1 MEKAGGGPTSLMM
14 TVTDPSQVGEA
25 RRAAAVLGMEAGL
38 DDTERG
44 TLAVVITELAT
55 NLARYAREGVLVL
68 RTIGVPGRCGVE
80 VLALD
85 KGPGILDLNKA
96 MTDGYSSGGTAG
108 KGLGAVHRMASEF
121 DMMSMPT
128 GTALLAR
135 VWSAAGARARAAEPR
150 TDGVV
155 CTPIHGERAC
165 GDGWL
170 VVHGD
175 SRTVA
180 VLVDGLGHGIDAAR
194 AADEALRIVREH
206 IDASPAVIIQ
216 AAHGAL
222 RATRGAAM
230 AVADI
235 RPGLGEVRFAGIG
248 NIAGSIVSR
257 DGTKSMASHN
267 GTVGHTMS
275 KTQEFTYAC
284 PADACVIMHSD
295 GIMTRWRIE
304 SYPGLGLR
312 HPALIAG
319 VLYRDFVRGR
329 DDATVLALRTRPVQG
344 PA

>member
-1 MEKAGGGPTSLMM
+1 MM
-14 TVTDPSQVGEA
+14 AVTDQSRVGEA
-25 RRAAAVLGMEAGL
+25 RRSAAVLGAEAGL
-38 DDTERG
+38 DETERG
-44 TLAVVITELAT
+44 TLAVIVTELAT

-68 RTIGVPGRCGVE
+68 RTIGAPGRCGVE
-80 VLALD
+80 LLALD
-85 KGPGILDLNKA
+85 RGPGILDLNKA

-108 KGLGAVHRMASEF
+108 KGLGAVQRMASEF
-121 DMMSMPT
+121 DVTSSPG

-135 VWSAAGARARAAEPR
+135 VWSAAGARARATEAR

-170 VVHGD
+170 VVQGD
-175 SRTVA
+175 SRTLA
-180 VLVDGLGHGIDAAR
+180 VVVDGLGHGIDAAK

-206 IDASPAVIIQ
+206 IDAAPATIIQ

-230 AVADI
+230 AVADL
-235 RPGLGEVRFAGIG
+235 RPASGEVRFAGVG
-248 NIAGSIVSR
+248 NIAGSIVSC

-275 KTQEFTYAC
+275 KVQEFTYAY
-284 PADACVIMHSD
+284 PPDACVIMHSD
-295 GIMTRWRIE
+295 GIMTRWRID
-304 SYPGLGLR
+304 SYPGLQLR

-319 VLYRDFVRGR
+319 VLHRDFLRGR
-329 DDATVLALRTRPVQG
+329 DDATVLALRTRPV
-344 PA
+344 PS

>member
-1 MEKAGGGPTSLMM
+1 MM

-25 RRAAAVLGMEAGL
+25 RRTAAVLATQAGL
-38 DDTERG
+38 DETERG

-80 VLALD
+80 MLALD

-96 MTDGYSSGGTAG
+96 MADGYSSGGTAG

-121 DMMSMPT
+121 DVISSPT

-135 VWSAAGARARAAEPR
+135 VWSAAGTRARAAEPR

-155 CTPIHGERAC
+155 CTAIQGERAC

-175 SRTVA
+175 SRTLA
-180 VLVDGLGHGIDAAR
+180 VIVDGLGHGIEAAK

-206 IDASPAVIIQ
+206 VDAAPAAIIQ

-230 AVADI
+230 AVADL
-235 RPGLGEVRFAGIG
+235 RPASGEVRFAGVG
-248 NIAGSIVSR
+248 NIAGSIVGR

-267 GTVGHTMS
+267 GTVGHSMT
-275 KTQEFTYAC
+275 KVQEFSYAY

-295 GIMTRWRIE
+295 GIQTRWRLDA
-304 SYPGLGLR
+304 YPGLQLR
-312 HPALIAG
+312 HPALVAG
-319 VLYRDFVRGR
+319 VLHRDFLRGR
-329 DDATVLALRTRPVQG
+329 DDATVLALRTRPVQS
-344 PA
+344 